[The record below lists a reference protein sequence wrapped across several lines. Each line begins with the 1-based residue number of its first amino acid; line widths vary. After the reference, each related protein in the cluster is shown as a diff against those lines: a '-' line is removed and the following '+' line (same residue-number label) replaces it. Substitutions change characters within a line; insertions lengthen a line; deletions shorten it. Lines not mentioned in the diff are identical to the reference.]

1 VIYQRD
7 PEIVD
12 RKCVDAGK
20 RCTARFEFLARPAR
34 TWIVAPRLGHGPRSQ
49 SVARQR
55 RAVPDR
61 ARDHSAQRTRT
72 AFIDKVHVTEQALR
86 VRAHPQDQLLEVL
99 VYEDV
104 RHHLAQDLLEVS
116 SVVVR

>member
-1 VIYQRD
+1 MALAHAIAERIHGLRYED
-7 PEIVD
+7 LTP
-12 RKCVDAGK
+12 
-20 RCTARFEFLARPAR
+20 TALEW
-34 TWIVAPRLGHGPRSQ
+34 T
-49 SVARQR
+49 
-55 RAVPDR
+55 RA
-61 ARDHSAQRTRT
+61 